1 MLGKIKQIAVAVAD
15 LDASKAFY
23 GEKLGIKLAFE
34 VPGQLV
40 FFDLA
45 GIWLMLSVAS
55 EREPAQPG
63 SVLYF
68 EVDDINAAYAE
79 LQERGVGFLGEP
91 HKIADMG
98 SYELWMAFFRDPDN
112 TALAIRAEVTK

>member
-1 MLGKIKQIAVAVAD
+1 MLGKIKQIAVSVAD
-15 LDASKAFY
+15 LEASKSFY
-23 GEKLGIKLAFE
+23 GEKLGIKQAFE

-45 GIWLMLSVAS
+45 GIWLMLSLAN

-68 EVDDINAAYAE
+68 VVDDIADAYRD
-79 LQERGVGFLGEP
+79 LQERGVAFLGEP

-112 TALAIRAEVTK
+112 TALAIRAEVSK

>member
-1 MLGKIKQIAVAVAD
+1 MLGKIKQIAVSVAD
-15 LDASKAFY
+15 LEASKSFY
-23 GEKLGIKLAFE
+23 GEKLSIKQVFE

-45 GIWLMLSVAS
+45 GIWLMLSLAN
-55 EREPAQPG
+55 EKEPAQPG

-68 EVDDINAAYAE
+68 EVADIQAAYRE
-79 LQERGVGFLGEP
+79 LQQRGVAFIGEP

-98 SYELWMAFFRDPDN
+98 SYELWMAFFRDPDG
-112 TALAIRAEVTK
+112 TALAIRAEVSK